1 MKKYLKEYDLEKQL
15 FGEINRNFKKNK
27 TLSDEEFF
35 KIVIWKSNRAK
46 GKVLAGIKKSK
57 KSIRQIMRDVYNAK
71 NPEEKIK
78 ILTKIKWIGLPIASA
93 ILTVCYPNKFTI
105 LDYRVW
111 DILLKDKKVKAK
123 NPPKSIS
130 EYLDYVDICKN
141 YAKKLKLSLRDFDRA
156 MWGRSFH
163 EDLRDFLR
171 KLKE

>member
-15 FGEINRNFKKNK
+15 FGKINRNFRENR

-35 KIVIWKSNRAK
+35 KIIIWKSNRVK
-46 GKVLAGIKKSK
+46 GKVLEGIRKSK
-57 KSIRQIMRDVYNAK
+57 KSVKQIMRDVYNVK
-71 NPEEKIK
+71 IPEEKIK
-78 ILTKIKWIGLPIASA
+78 ILTSIKGIGLPIASA

-111 DILLKDKKVKAK
+111 DILFKDKKVKSK
-123 NPPKSIS
+123 NPPKTIS

-156 MWGRSFH
+156 MWGRSFN
-163 EDLRDFLR
+163 EDLKKFL
-171 KLKE
+171 K

>member
-1 MKKYLKEYDLEKQL
+1 MKKYLKEYELEKQL

-35 KIVIWKSNRAK
+35 KIIIWKSNRVK
-46 GKVLAGIKKSK
+46 GKVLEGIKKSN
-57 KSIRQIMRDVYNAK
+57 KSVKQIMRNVYHVK
-71 NPEEKIK
+71 TPDEKIE
-78 ILTKIKWIGLPIASA
+78 ILTKIKGIGLPIASA

-123 NPPKSIS
+123 NPPKTIS

-141 YAKKLKLSLRDFDRA
+141 YAKKLKLSLRDFDRT
-156 MWGRSFH
+156 MWGRSFY
-163 EDLRDFLR
+163 EDLKKFL
-171 KLKE
+171 K